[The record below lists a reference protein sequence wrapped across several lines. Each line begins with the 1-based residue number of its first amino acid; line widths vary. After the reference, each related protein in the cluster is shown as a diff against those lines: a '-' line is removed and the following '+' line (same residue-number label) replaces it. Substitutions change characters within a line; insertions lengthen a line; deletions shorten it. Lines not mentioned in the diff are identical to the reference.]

1 MTQLLS
7 LVSSLTVQML
17 QAQIWSWLHEFS
29 TLLSPSSI
37 FLSVSHIDSQST
49 SRLLLALFPQDQKI

>member
-37 FLSVSHIDSQST
+37 FLSVSHIDS
-49 SRLLLALFPQDQKI
+49 